1 MTPSNQSTILSSF
14 FKYFQRGKGEPE
26 PSSSSSTT
34 SDQPDNAK
42 GVRTVDVLDKGS
54 EFEEGMVKIS
64 CVSGFLLGVLIRA
77 TYADNVLF

>member
-1 MTPSNQSTILSSF
+1 MAPSNQSTILSPF

-26 PSSSSSTT
+26 PSSSSTT

-64 CVSGFLLGVLIRA
+64 CVLASF
-77 TYADNVLF
+77 